1 MGIMTSFCETTKNFN
16 CFIDNN
22 EFDNL
27 LTELT
32 KTTMIN
38 EPELLEVLP
47 LLLEKIG
54 DYKFSEKA
62 TRCGEVIISKM
73 NPFAMKAYMNILY
86 EGLTSLKWQIK
97 KASLILLGSLA
108 KHQKEIVK
116 YNLPNMILKLITMAS
131 DVKKDVKEQTK
142 IC

>member
-1 MGIMTSFCETTKNFN
+1 MTSFCETTTSFTNL
-16 CFIDNN
+16 IETNN
-22 EFDNL
+22 FDNL
-27 LTELT
+27 LSELT
-32 KTTMIN
+32 KTTLIN
-38 EPELLEVLP
+38 EPELIEVLP

-54 DYKFSEKA
+54 DYKLSEKA
-62 TRCGEVIISKM
+62 TQCGEIIISKM

-116 YNLPNMILKLITMAS
+116 YNLPNMILKLINNN
-131 DVKKDVKEQTK
+131 KKKEK
-142 IC
+142 EVL